1 MEDYAF
7 LKLPK
12 SCAVGNTIFK
22 KHFYDNGDLTR
33 ADEKLLKTAVTKMTW
48 LYTLKKE
55 TLNIQPY
62 ADEIRTYPE
71 IEILEVRLE
80 GVQKIE
86 RLAEIIMRAIP
97 YPMLL
102 IFRFEQ
108 QWAFWTAHQ
117 RNSLKDETKNTLE
130 GFVHSN
136 FLASDAALFKT
147 LDFQTLA
154 VSNCY
159 QLYSQIVDAISIFN
173 LAQALGETGPEI
185 DGQTA
190 RALLGQLESLDQQL
204 RTLRAELK
212 KELQFNRKMALN
224 MKIKG
229 LEAEKEVLE
238 DNYEL

>member
-55 TLNIQPY
+55 TFNIQPY
-62 ADEIRTYPE
+62 GDEIRAYPE

-80 GVQKIE
+80 SVQKIE

-97 YPMLL
+97 YPMVL
-102 IFRFEQ
+102 IFRFEK

-117 RNSLKDETKNTLE
+117 RNSLKNETKNTLE
-130 GFVHSN
+130 GFVHTS

-173 LAQALGETGPEI
+173 LAQVLGETGPEI

-190 RALLGQLESLDQQL
+190 RAVLGQLESLDQQL

-212 KELQFNRKMALN
+212 KEVQFNRKMALN
-224 MKIKG
+224 LQIKG
-229 LEAEKEVLE
+229 LEAEKEAAMKKW
-238 DNYEL
+238 N

>member
-130 GFVHSN
+130 GFVYSN

-173 LAQALGETGPEI
+173 LAQVLGETRPEI

-190 RALLGQLESLDQQL
+190 RAVLGQLESLDQQL

-212 KELQFNRKMALN
+212 KEVQFNRKMALN
-224 MKIKG
+224 LQIKG
-229 LEAEKEVLE
+229 LEAEKEAAMKKW
-238 DNYEL
+238 N

>member
-130 GFVHSN
+130 GFVYSN

-173 LAQALGETGPEI
+173 LAQVLGETGPEI

-190 RALLGQLESLDQQL
+190 RAVLGQLESLDQQL

-212 KELQFNRKMALN
+212 KEVQFNRKMALN

-229 LEAEKEVLE
+229 LEAEKEAAMKKG
-238 DNYEL
+238 N

>member
-7 LKLPK
+7 LKLPI

-55 TLNIQPY
+55 TLNIPPY
-62 ADEIRTYPE
+62 ADEIRAYPE
-71 IEILEVRLE
+71 IEIIEVRLE
-80 GVQKIE
+80 SVQKIE
-86 RLAEIIMRAIP
+86 RLAEIIMRTIP
-97 YPMLL
+97 YPLLL
-102 IFRFEQ
+102 IFRFQQ

-117 RNSLKDETKNTLE
+117 RNRLKDETKNTLE
-130 GFVHSN
+130 GFVHTS

-154 VSNCY
+154 VTNCY
-159 QLYSQIVDAISIFN
+159 QLYSQIVDVISIFN
-173 LAQALGETGPEI
+173 LSQAFGETGPEI

-190 RALLGQLESLDQQL
+190 RDVLGLLESLEQQL

-212 KELQFNRKMALN
+212 KEVQFNRKMALN
-224 MKIKG
+224 IKIKG
-229 LEAEKEVLE
+229 LEAEKETAMKKW
-238 DNYEL
+238 N

>member
-130 GFVHSN
+130 GFVYSN

-173 LAQALGETGPEI
+173 LAQVLGETGLEI

-190 RALLGQLESLDQQL
+190 RAVLGQLESLDQQL

-212 KELQFNRKMALN
+212 KEVQFNRKVALN
-224 MKIKG
+224 LQIKG
-229 LEAEKEVLE
+229 LEAEKEAAMKKW
-238 DNYEL
+238 N

>member
-130 GFVHSN
+130 GFVYSN

-173 LAQALGETGPEI
+173 LAQVLGETGLEI

-190 RALLGQLESLDQQL
+190 RAVLGQLESLDQQL

-212 KELQFNRKMALN
+212 KEVQFNRKMALN
-224 MKIKG
+224 LQIKG
-229 LEAEKEVLE
+229 LEAEKEAAMKKG
-238 DNYEL
+238 N

>member
-130 GFVHSN
+130 GFVYSN

-173 LAQALGETGPEI
+173 LAQVLGETGLEI

-190 RALLGQLESLDQQL
+190 RAVLGQLESLDQQL

-212 KELQFNRKMALN
+212 KEVQFNRKMALN
-224 MKIKG
+224 LQIKG
-229 LEAEKEVLE
+229 LEAEKEAAMKKW
-238 DNYEL
+238 N

>member
-173 LAQALGETGPEI
+173 LAQVLGETGLEI

-190 RALLGQLESLDQQL
+190 RAVLGQLESLDQQL

-212 KELQFNRKMALN
+212 KEVQFNRKVALN
-224 MKIKG
+224 LQIKG
-229 LEAEKEVLE
+229 LEAEKEAAMKKW
-238 DNYEL
+238 N